1 MPPWVPFLLIA
12 VIPAAIVGIIV
23 FVLAGN
29 GGSNSSSGG
38 AAGIVDGLIR
48 LGPSDQGTV
57 TSFKDQLPPGFSTD
71 FPVYSG
77 AQVVVSE
84 SIGSAQGTS
93 FFIVLSTPDAA
104 SKVYDYYLNALDK
117 DPWQVEI
124 GRSSSDFT
132 GLRFS
137 RPDNADVTG
146 DITLYQSKLD
156 NKTAV
161 FLSYQDVSQSG
172 TPVASTQPFVP
183 GVSRPL
189 PAGFPNDVPIFA
201 GSSGPSTVIDT
212 YFERQPGGQAF
223 VVSFVT
229 KDSTDDIIAYYRKQ
243 FGDKGW
249 NVTDEDT
256 SSAGQF
262 AVGINFDDGNAQS
275 LQGSVT
281 ADAFPDDPSYNKV
294 DLLVQITSAHTNGN

>member
-1 MPPWVPFLLIA
+1 M
-12 VIPAAIVGIIV
+12 
-23 FVLAGN
+23 
-29 GGSNSSSGG
+29 
-38 AAGIVDGLIR
+38 R
-48 LGPSDQGTV
+48 RRRCT
-57 TSFKDQLPPGFSTD
+57 T
-71 FPVYSG
+71 
-77 AQVVVSE
+77 
-84 SIGSAQGTS
+84 
-93 FFIVLSTPDAA
+93 
-104 SKVYDYYLNALDK
+104 YYLNALDK

-124 GRSSSDFT
+124 GRASSDFT

-172 TPVASTQPFVP
+172 TPGSLATSAPFVP
-183 GVSRPL
+183 GASRPL
-189 PAGFPNDVPIFA
+189 PTGFPKDVPIYA
-201 GSSGPSTVIDT
+201 GASGPSTVIDT

-229 KDSTDDIIAYYRKQ
+229 KDSTDDVIAYYRKA

-249 NVTDEDT
+249 EVTDEDT

-262 AVGINFDDGNAQS
+262 AVGINFSDGNAQS
-275 LQGSVT
+275 IQGSVT
-281 ADAFPDDPSYNKV
+281 ADAYPTDSSYNKV
-294 DLLVQITSAHTNGN
+294 DLLVQVTSAHSNGN